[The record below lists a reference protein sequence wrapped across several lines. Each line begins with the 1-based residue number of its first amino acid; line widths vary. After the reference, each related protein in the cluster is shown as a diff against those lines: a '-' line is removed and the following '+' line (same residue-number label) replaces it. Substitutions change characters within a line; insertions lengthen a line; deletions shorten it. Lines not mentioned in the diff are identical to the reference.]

1 MQGLKEEFRNW
12 DDFREA
18 KASQV
23 WAPARGSRASRG
35 AVTTSKTV
43 KEKNQDT
50 VWSLLNLVRAS
61 VDRSEIILYAF
72 FALVFPSKV
81 SQTFAP

>member
-1 MQGLKEEFRNW
+1 MQALKEKFRNR
-12 DDFREA
+12 DGFREA
-18 KASQV
+18 RASPV

-50 VWSLLNLVRAS
+50 VWSLLSLLS
-61 VDRSEIILYAF
+61 VDRSVIILYVF

>member
-1 MQGLKEEFRNW
+1 MGPCKRFKGIQRSCYYFQNR
-12 DDFREA
+12 
-18 KASQV
+18 
-23 WAPARGSRASRG
+23 
-35 AVTTSKTV
+35 TV
-43 KEKNQDT
+43 KEKTQDT

-61 VDRSEIILYAF
+61 VDRSEIILYVF

>member
-1 MQGLKEEFRNW
+1 MQGLKEEFRNR

-18 KASQV
+18 KASRV

-43 KEKNQDT
+43 KEKIQDT

-61 VDRSEIILYAF
+61 VDRSEIILYVF